1 MGLGDLVGKGLGPVG
16 HRFAPQLTTGFVREV
31 LHRAVDGFGK
41 LPGAAESADKRLAD
55 NKGDAD
61 QAVHDL
67 IEAHVRLAGVQGF
80 LTNIG
85 GIATMAF
92 TVPANLTGLA
102 VLQCHLVAGIAHL
115 RGYDLADPRVRNAVL
130 SCLLGE
136 DAQEELVKKGTLPSS
151 PMGIATAPVHDP
163 AVDDATAAAVTNE
176 LLGRIGG
183 RRMVLTISRRVPVLG
198 GGVGAISDAVSTYR
212 VGRFADRE
220 LLMRQPPGAPPPGA
234 PQPG

>member
-1 MGLGDLVGKGLGPVG
+1 MGLGDLVAKGLGPVG
-16 HRFAPQLTTGFVREV
+16 NRFAPQLTTGFVREV

-41 LPGAAESADKRLAD
+41 LPGAAESAQRRLAD
-55 NKGDAD
+55 NDGDAD
-61 QAVHDL
+61 KAVHDL
-67 IEAHVRLAGVQGF
+67 IEAHVRMAGVQGF
-80 LTNIG
+80 LTNLG
-85 GIATMAF
+85 GIATMAL

-130 SCLLGE
+130 ACLLGE
-136 DAQEELVKKGTLPSS
+136 ETSRELVKRSALPSS

-163 AVDDATAAAVTNE
+163 SVDAATATAVTNE

-183 RRMVLTISRRVPVLG
+183 RRMVLTVSRRVPVLG
-198 GGVGAISDAVSTYR
+198 GGVGAISDAVSTYQ

-220 LLMRQPPGAPPPGA
+220 LLARRRPDPATAG
-234 PQPG
+234 